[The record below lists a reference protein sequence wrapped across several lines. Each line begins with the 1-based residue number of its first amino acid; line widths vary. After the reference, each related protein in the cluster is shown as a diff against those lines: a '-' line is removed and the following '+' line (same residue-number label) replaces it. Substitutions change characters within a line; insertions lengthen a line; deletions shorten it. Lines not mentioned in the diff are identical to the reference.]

1 MKMKENKIL
10 GMIPVTVF
18 SGEEEGETNTWT
30 FWRFRLIFIIFFK

>member
-18 SGEEEGETNTWT
+18 SGEEEGGNKY
-30 FWRFRLIFIIFFK
+30 LNILKI